1 MAKGREVDALL
12 QKFGFI
18 VVRKE
23 REREAGRWSY
33 ADAVGVVAVTC
44 CRDGVVV
51 VSWWVMGDF
60 VFLEG

>member
-23 REREAGRWSY
+23 RERQGDGR
-33 ADAVGVVAVTC
+33 
-44 CRDGVVV
+44 
-51 VSWWVMGDF
+51 M
-60 VFLEG
+60 LML